1 MLAVFNEWEMNDAE
15 LLAASARGIA
25 RSKTDQQGRFQ
36 EILVVYAEPLLS
48 DTLDGDVHASQ
59 RHAAW

>member
-36 EILVVYAEPLLS
+36 EILVVYAEPP
-48 DTLDGDVHASQ
+48 VK
-59 RHAAW
+59 RHARW